1 MSEGKHVR
9 LEQEGQTLIV
19 SPLFTFSRFT
29 EGDLVGEWNR
39 ILLTIDGQDVKHVVV
54 DLGYIPYFGST
65 LLDWMVQMWKRAQE
79 KGGTLAVCNA
89 SQIGREVLD
98 IARFDTLWGIFGSRQ
113 EALESFLDDAPSR
126 PTS

>member
-9 LEQEGQTLIV
+9 LEQVGDAVIV

-39 ILLTIDGQDVKHVVV
+39 ILQTMDSDEIKNVVV

-65 LLDWMVQMWKRAQE
+65 LLDWMVQMWKRAQG
-79 KGGTLAVCNA
+79 KGGTLAACNA
-89 SQIGREVLD
+89 SPVGREVLA
-98 IARFDTLWGIFGSRQ
+98 IAKFDTLWGVFDSRQ
-113 EALESFLDDAPSR
+113 EALESFEKA
-126 PTS
+126 